1 MGLPEVWLPQTSVVR
16 AGRLGPFVFWG
27 SGGRGEQGWRSGRAW
42 RAQQRVTKRYD
53 EPIEV
58 TPDPVQGGA
67 PLSFEWRGCRYDVDQ
82 WLMTWREAGE
92 WWRRNG
98 KASSS
103 NGSVRSTEATGTE
116 SGVREREFFRVLARP
131 SGALASGDLDSD
143 GFMQH
148 PGAVYDVYL
157 DRVQRRWRLARVWD

>member
-1 MGLPEVWLPQTSVVR
+1 M
-16 AGRLGPFVFWG
+16 
-27 SGGRGEQGWRSGRAW
+27 
-42 RAQQRVTKRYD
+42 TKRYD

-58 TPDPVQGGA
+58 TPDPAQGGA
-67 PLSFEWRGCRYDVDQ
+67 PLSFEWRGRRYDVDQ
-82 WLMTWREAGE
+82 WLATWREAGE

-98 KASSS
+98 NTSSANTS
-103 NGSVRSTEATGTE
+103 RPSAANGTD
-116 SGVREREFFRVLARP
+116 GVRERECFRVLARP

>member
-1 MGLPEVWLPQTSVVR
+1 M
-16 AGRLGPFVFWG
+16 
-27 SGGRGEQGWRSGRAW
+27 
-42 RAQQRVTKRYD
+42 TKRYD

-58 TPDPVQGGA
+58 TPDPAQGGA

-82 WLMTWREAGE
+82 WLATWREAGE

-98 KASSS
+98 DGSSAPRRGPS
-103 NGSVRSTEATGTE
+103 ATNGSGATAAHGRDSASDDVMPDGGSE
-116 SGVREREFFRVLARP
+116 SLNGVREREFFRVLARP

-157 DRVQRRWRLARVWD
+157 DQVQRRWRLARVWD